1 MKYFKHIAVLVIAA
15 WFVVGCA
22 SSRQEYKAD
31 PTILR
36 VGINPTVPPMAY
48 KQGKEIMGVE
58 ADLARALGR
67 ELNREVVFVELKWPE
82 LLDALDADRADI
94 LMSAITITT
103 ARSFR
108 VSFTSPYMKV
118 GQMALVRNQDKYN
131 FQVNLANAAKRGV
144 GVKPG
149 TTAEQLVRQEYPR
162 AKVKSFDTG
171 EEAARALIDEKLDLF
186 VSDSPMIW
194 YLSSRYES
202 QGLTVA
208 PLILTQDYLG
218 WAVRRNDEALR
229 NSVNAY
235 LERAQKDGDIQRVLQ
250 RWMPGYR

>member
-1 MKYFKHIAVLVIAA
+1 MKNFIKVAVLVGAA
-15 WFVVGCA
+15 FLIFGCA
-22 SSRQEYKAD
+22 SGRQEFKGD
-31 PTILR
+31 PTVLR

-58 ADLARALGR
+58 VELARALGR

-82 LLDALDADRADI
+82 LLDALDEDRADI

-108 VSFTSPYMKV
+108 VTFTNPYMKV

-131 FQVNLANAAKRGV
+131 FQVNLANTAKRGV

-149 TTAEQLVRQEYPR
+149 TTAEQLIRQEYPR
-162 AKVKSFDTG
+162 AKVKYYDSG
-171 EEAARALIDEKLDLF
+171 ERAAAALLDQKLDLF

-208 PLILTQDYLG
+208 PLIFTQDYLG
-218 WAVRRNDEALR
+218 WAVRRNDEALHTA
-229 NSVNAY
+229 VNAY
-235 LERAQKDGDIQRVLQ
+235 LARAQKDGDLQRILQ